1 MKIGEVIQKLVL
13 AWILRSNCHFPND
26 VDYKPIKLLNLYTI
40 LRTFVG
46 EKKNE
51 VTITRDKN

>member
-46 EKKNE
+46 GKK
-51 VTITRDKN
+51 